1 MLRLVAAILAQ
12 HFQQIDMPGRKGE
25 TGRKWVVTWV
35 VFALLTL
42 TGSILL
48 ITYLEGLSYPHY
60 TLTRDNSENLCIY

>member
-1 MLRLVAAILAQ
+1 
-12 HFQQIDMPGRKGE
+12 MPGRKGE

-35 VFALLTL
+35 VWLVIFALLTL
-42 TGSILL
+42 TGGIVL